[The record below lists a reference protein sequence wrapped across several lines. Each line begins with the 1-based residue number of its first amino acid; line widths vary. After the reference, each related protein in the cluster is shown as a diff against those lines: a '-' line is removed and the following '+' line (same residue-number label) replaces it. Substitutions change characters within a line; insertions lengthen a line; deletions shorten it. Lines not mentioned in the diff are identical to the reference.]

1 MNTVIVLLVAAIF
14 FAIMGYKYP
23 KTTVVCLILAVLTP
37 NAELLNAFIFYSFF
51 GLLISSSP
59 GRAFL
64 AGFGIS
70 LAWTVHQSNKDMKRS
85 QAKDALRKAL
95 NQK

>member
-51 GLLISSSP
+51 I
-59 GRAFL
+59 FL
-64 AGFGIS
+64 RQYVFKADLFKKIF
-70 LAWTVHQSNKDMKRS
+70 HNDMIF
-85 QAKDALRKAL
+85 
-95 NQK
+95 